1 MKPLACELGVFDA
14 AERRRYESLRER
26 LGERRL
32 GIHEAPDGIAVVYPG
47 EAQIFRDVAEWITL
61 ERRCCPFLS
70 FRLEFDAEPPSVRL
84 HLVGGDDVKRFL
96 MSQLTG

>member
-1 MKPLACELGVFDA
+1 MTGLACQLDVFDA

-32 GIHEAPDGIAVVYPG
+32 GIHEVPDGVAIIYPG
-47 EAQIFRDVAEWITL
+47 EPEIFRDAAEWITL

-70 FRLEFDAEPPSVRL
+70 FRLEFDAEPPTIRL
-84 HLVGGDDVKRFL
+84 RLVGGDDVKRFL
-96 MSQLTG
+96 RTQLTG